1 VTSIVSSEPPR
12 PLQVAT
18 LGAAFSA
25 NKGAASMVQA
35 VVDVLPAELG
45 PCRIDVLTTYP
56 DEDRQEVPDRTVR
69 LVPLRPRELVFPVL
83 PIALLVWIVRVLGG
97 RGRLVARLHP
107 ATRSLVDADVVLDL
121 AGISFAEGRGLPI
134 LVYNVLMTGVPLL
147 LGRPVVKCSQAVGP
161 FTGVLNR
168 GAGRFVLPRVEA
180 VLTRGETTHEHARSL
195 GLTNAR
201 RADDLAFLLQVPS
214 SASCTVDE
222 LLEAAAAREPFVAVA
237 PSAVVRQ
244 YCAKQGL
251 DYIDMLARFVRHV
264 RAHHDLDI
272 VIVPHSVRP
281 GHPESRMNDLPA
293 CVDLHAAIG
302 NDARVHLVARNLS
315 PAELRALIGRS
326 EVLVTSRFHAMISA
340 LATTTPP
347 LVVGWSHKY
356 EEVLA
361 EFALTEYAL
370 PYSEFT
376 PTRLTERFEALW
388 VARAAARGRIA
399 RHLPEA
405 RDRAMVNVDAV
416 RRVLDPASSSRE
428 AHR

>member
-1 VTSIVSSEPPR
+1 
-12 PLQVAT
+12 
-18 LGAAFSA
+18 
-25 NKGAASMVQA
+25 
-35 VVDVLPAELG
+35 
-45 PCRIDVLTTYP
+45 
-56 DEDRQEVPDRTVR
+56 
-69 LVPLRPRELVFPVL
+69 
-83 PIALLVWIVRVLGG
+83 VWIVRVLGG

-244 YCAKQGL
+244 YCAKQGPPSWSSTS
-251 DYIDMLARFVRHV
+251 AR
-264 RAHHDLDI
+264 
-272 VIVPHSVRP
+272 S
-281 GHPESRMNDLPA
+281 
-293 CVDLHAAIG
+293 
-302 NDARVHLVARNLS
+302 
-315 PAELRALIGRS
+315 
-326 EVLVTSRFHAMISA
+326 
-340 LATTTPP
+340 TP
-347 LVVGWSHKY
+347 S
-356 EEVLA
+356 
-361 EFALTEYAL
+361 
-370 PYSEFT
+370 
-376 PTRLTERFEALW
+376 
-388 VARAAARGRIA
+388 
-399 RHLPEA
+399 
-405 RDRAMVNVDAV
+405 
-416 RRVLDPASSSRE
+416 
-428 AHR
+428 

>member
-1 VTSIVSSEPPR
+1 VTPVVSSDPPR
-12 PLQVAT
+12 PLHVAT

-35 VVDVLPAELG
+35 VVDVLPTELG

-56 DEDRQEVPDRTVR
+56 DEDRQEVSESDLR
-69 LVPLRPRELVFPVL
+69 LVSLRPRELVFPVL
-83 PIALLVWIVRVLGG
+83 PIAILVWVVRAFGG

-107 ATRSLVDADVVLDL
+107 ATRSLADADVVLDL
-121 AGISFAEGRGLPI
+121 AGISFAQGRGLPI
-134 LVYNVLMTGVPLL
+134 LAYNVLMTGVPLL

-161 FTGVLNR
+161 FTGGLNR
-168 GAGRFVLPRVEA
+168 VAARFVLPRVEA
-180 VLTRGETTHEHARSL
+180 VLTRGERTHEHARSL

-201 RADDLAFLLQVPS
+201 RADDLAFLLHVPS
-214 SASCTVDE
+214 GASRAVAE
-222 LLEAAAAREPFVAVA
+222 LLEVAGVREPFVTVA

-264 RAHHDLDI
+264 RAHHDLDV
-272 VIVPHSVRP
+272 VIVPHSIRP
-281 GHPESRMNDLPA
+281 GRPESRMNDLPA
-293 CVDLHAAIG
+293 CVDLH
-302 NDARVHLVARNLS
+302 DAVGDDDRVHLVARNLP

-340 LATTTPP
+340 LATNTPP

-370 PYSEFT
+370 PYGEFT

-388 VARAAARGRIA
+388 AARAEARGSIA

-405 RDRAMVNVDAV
+405 RDRAAVNVDAV
-416 RRVLDPASSSRE
+416 RRVLGTASSSRE
-428 AHR
+428 ARR